1 MVVVLSHGH
10 GKDWPSKYLSYCY
23 CVVIIITN
31 IVMNVIFYC
40 STPKILSSTYL
51 SDHTKTLNYIR
62 QTTEQRKRVR
72 MGSKPRG
79 WMLFLLFSPLVA
91 ILVIGILNFNDASAQ
106 GAQNPDQ
113 YVLRRIDIWGLFYRL
128 MVAAFVVGS
137 VVQGS
142 IVYVCWRF
150 RESNPK
156 NRVRES
162 LEGAHQ

>member
-1 MVVVLSHGH
+1 
-10 GKDWPSKYLSYCY
+10 
-23 CVVIIITN
+23 
-31 IVMNVIFYC
+31 
-40 STPKILSSTYL
+40 
-51 SDHTKTLNYIR
+51 
-62 QTTEQRKRVR
+62 

-91 ILVIGILNFNDASAQ
+91 ILVIGILNINDASAQ
-106 GAQNPDQ
+106 GAEKPDQ
-113 YVLRRIDIWGLFYRL
+113 YVLRRIDVWGLFYRL

-156 NRVRES
+156 NRVREP

>member
-1 MVVVLSHGH
+1 
-10 GKDWPSKYLSYCY
+10 
-23 CVVIIITN
+23 
-31 IVMNVIFYC
+31 
-40 STPKILSSTYL
+40 
-51 SDHTKTLNYIR
+51 
-62 QTTEQRKRVR
+62 
-72 MGSKPRG
+72 MGSKSRG
-79 WMLFLLFSPLVA
+79 WMLFLLFSPLMA

-106 GAQNPDQ
+106 VQNPED
-113 YVLRRIDIWGLFYRL
+113 YVIRRIDVWGLFYRL

>member
-1 MVVVLSHGH
+1 
-10 GKDWPSKYLSYCY
+10 
-23 CVVIIITN
+23 
-31 IVMNVIFYC
+31 
-40 STPKILSSTYL
+40 
-51 SDHTKTLNYIR
+51 
-62 QTTEQRKRVR
+62 

-79 WMLFLLFSPLVA
+79 WMLFLLFSPVVA
-91 ILVIGILNFNDASAQ
+91 ILVISILNFNDASAQ
-106 GAQNPDQ
+106 GEQNAEQ
-113 YVLRRIDIWGLFYRL
+113 YVVRRIDIWGLFYRL